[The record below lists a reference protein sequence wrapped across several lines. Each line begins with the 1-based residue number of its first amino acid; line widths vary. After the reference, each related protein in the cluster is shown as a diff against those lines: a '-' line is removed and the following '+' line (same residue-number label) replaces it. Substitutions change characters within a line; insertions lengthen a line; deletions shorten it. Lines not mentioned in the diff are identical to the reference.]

1 MPATTVTYNYLLTT
15 RVFVYGNCLNKTNLK
30 AEGVVN
36 ELNKWLLANKL
47 RIKTTLA
54 TAFSAERY
62 VTFSL
67 WHDRMSR
74 PSLLHSRQTL
84 ELFDKFFALQFV
96 LKFWAKIEWVLGIF
110 GYEKLAFFR
119 PLSRFIL
126 KTVQDTAIVTMEDE
140 YEIVCDLL
148 NGAISNDLQ

>member
-1 MPATTVTYNYLLTT
+1 
-15 RVFVYGNCLNKTNLK
+15 
-30 AEGVVN
+30 
-36 ELNKWLLANKL
+36 
-47 RIKTTLA
+47 
-54 TAFSAERY
+54 
-62 VTFSL
+62 
-67 WHDRMSR
+67 MSR

>member
-47 RIKTTLA
+47 RILTTLA

-62 VTFSL
+62 VQL
-67 WHDRMSR
+67 M
-74 PSLLHSRQTL
+74 
-84 ELFDKFFALQFV
+84 A
-96 LKFWAKIEWVLGIF
+96 
-110 GYEKLAFFR
+110 
-119 PLSRFIL
+119 
-126 KTVQDTAIVTMEDE
+126 
-140 YEIVCDLL
+140 
-148 NGAISNDLQ
+148 